1 MTARL
6 TDIAGS
12 VRAAWFYDEGMN
24 IPSLTMNDG
33 RSIPQ
38 LGFGV
43 FQIPAEDTARVVG
56 EALTAGYRHIDT
68 AWGYMNEAGVGEA
81 LAVSGLDR
89 DEVFITTK
97 VWNSFQGRDRT
108 LESFDA
114 SMDALGLDEL
124 DLLLIH
130 WPAPGNGNFVETWEA
145 FVELQAGGRLR
156 SIGVSNFQPDH
167 IGQIIEATG
176 VVPALNQVELHP
188 YFQQRT
194 LRDFHELHGIR
205 TEAWSPIARGR
216 VAADP
221 TIVAIA
227 AKHGRTPAQITL
239 RWEIQ
244 HGIIVIPKSVTP
256 ERITSNLAVFD
267 FELDASEMAAI
278 DALDN
283 PLEGRMGPNP
293 DEFNLA

>member
-1 MTARL
+1 M
-6 TDIAGS
+6 
-12 VRAAWFYDEGMN
+12 V
-24 IPSLTMNDG
+24 
-33 RSIPQ
+33 
-38 LGFGV
+38 GFGV

-56 EALTAGYRHIDT
+56 EALSVGYRHIDT
-68 AWGYMNEAGVGEA
+68 AWGYMNEQGVGEA
-81 LAVSGLDR
+81 IAASGLER
-89 DEVFITTK
+89 DEIFVTTK
-97 VWNSFQGRDRT
+97 VWNSFQGRDKT

-114 SMDALGLDEL
+114 SMTALGLEEL

-130 WPAPGNGNFVETWEA
+130 WPAPGNGRFVETWQT
-145 FVELQAGGRLR
+145 FVELQATGRLR
-156 SIGVSNFQPDH
+156 SIGVSNFQPEH

-176 VVPALNQVELHP
+176 VVPVLNQIELHP

-194 LRDFHELHGIR
+194 LRDFHDLHGIV

-227 AKHGRTPAQITL
+227 DALGRTPAQITL
-239 RWEIQ
+239 RWELQ
-244 HGIIVIPKSVTP
+244 HGIVVIPKSVTP
-256 ERITSNLAVFD
+256 DRIASNLSLFD
-267 FELDASEMAAI
+267 FELDESHMAAI

-293 DEFNLA
+293 DEFDLA

>member
-1 MTARL
+1 MAWNAS
-6 TDIAGS
+6 AGS
-12 VRAAWFYDEGMN
+12 YDALMTV
-24 IPSLTMNDG
+24 PSLPLHDG

-56 EALTAGYRHIDT
+56 AAFEAGYRHIDT
-68 AWGYMNEAGVGEA
+68 AWGYMNEQGVGEA
-81 LAVSGLDR
+81 IAASGLAR
-89 DEVFITTK
+89 DDIFVTTK
-97 VWNSFQGRDRT
+97 VWNSFQGREKT

-114 SMDALGLDEL
+114 SMNALGLEEL

-130 WPAPGNGNFVETWEA
+130 WPAPGNGRFVETWET

-167 IGQIIEATG
+167 IHQIIEATG
-176 VVPALNQVELHP
+176 VIPVLNQVELHP

-194 LRDFHELHGIR
+194 LRDFHDLHGIV

-216 VAADP
+216 VAEDP

-227 AKHGRTPAQITL
+227 EAHGRTPAQITL
-239 RWEIQ
+239 RWELQ
-244 HGIIVIPKSVTP
+244 HGIVVIPKTVTP
-256 ERITSNLAVFD
+256 DRIVSNLAVFD
-267 FELDASEMAAI
+267 FELDDAQMALI

-293 DEFNLA
+293 DEFDLA

>member
-1 MTARL
+1 MT
-6 TDIAGS
+6 
-12 VRAAWFYDEGMN
+12 V
-24 IPSLTMNDG
+24 PSLTMHDG

-56 EALTAGYRHIDT
+56 EAFEAGYRHIDT
-68 AWGYMNEAGVGEA
+68 AWGYMNEQGVGEA
-81 LAVSGLDR
+81 IAASGLAR
-89 DEVFITTK
+89 DEVFVTTK
-97 VWNSFQGRDRT
+97 VWNSFQGRTKT

-114 SMDALGLDEL
+114 SMAALGLDEL

-130 WPAPGNGNFVETWEA
+130 WPAPGNGRFVETWET

-156 SIGVSNFQPDH
+156 SIGVSNFEPEH
-167 IGQIIEATG
+167 MHRIIEATG
-176 VVPALNQVELHP
+176 VIPVLNQVELHP

-194 LRDFHELHGIR
+194 LRSFHDLHGIL

-216 VAADP
+216 VAQDP
-221 TIVAIA
+221 TILGIA
-227 AKHGRTPAQITL
+227 EAHGRTPAQVTL
-239 RWEIQ
+239 RWELQ
-244 HGIIVIPKSVTP
+244 HGIVVIPKTVTP
-256 ERITSNLAVFD
+256 ERIVSNLAVFD
-267 FELDASEMAAI
+267 FELDDAQMAAI

-293 DEFNLA
+293 NEFDLA

>member
-1 MTARL
+1 MAWNAS
-6 TDIAGS
+6 AGS
-12 VRAAWFYDEGMN
+12 YDALMTV
-24 IPSLTMNDG
+24 PSLPLHDG

-56 EALTAGYRHIDT
+56 AAFEAGYRHIDT
-68 AWGYMNEAGVGEA
+68 AWGYMNEQGVGEA
-81 LAVSGLDR
+81 IAASGLAR
-89 DEVFITTK
+89 DDIFVTTK
-97 VWNSFQGRDRT
+97 VWNSFQGREKTR
-108 LESFDA
+108 ESFDA
-114 SMDALGLDEL
+114 SMNALGLEEL

-130 WPAPGNGNFVETWEA
+130 WPAPGNGRFVETWET

-167 IGQIIEATG
+167 IHQIIEATG
-176 VVPALNQVELHP
+176 VIPVLNQVELHP

-194 LRDFHELHGIR
+194 LRDFHDLHGIV

-216 VAADP
+216 VAEDP

-227 AKHGRTPAQITL
+227 EAHGRTPAQITL
-239 RWEIQ
+239 RWELQ
-244 HGIIVIPKSVTP
+244 HGIVVIPKTVTP
-256 ERITSNLAVFD
+256 ERIVSNLAVFD
-267 FELDASEMAAI
+267 FELDDAQMALI

-293 DEFNLA
+293 DEFDLA